1 MVSGGVDEAY
11 VTRIE
16 PPRSSSSPPWS
27 FTLLGEHSLRSPFS
41 SLSSSS
47 MGKEGGSDEWGSRG
61 DEMVALASVMEGS
74 LMLLLFDVS
83 SSLPRLSSH
92 EIE

>member
-1 MVSGGVDEAY
+1 
-11 VTRIE
+11 
-16 PPRSSSSPPWS
+16 
-27 FTLLGEHSLRSPFS
+27 
-41 SLSSSS
+41 

-61 DEMVALASVMEGS
+61 DEMVALARVMEGS

-83 SSLPRLSSH
+83 SSLPQLSSH